1 MATLKKFSI
10 PLIFF
15 AALFFPLLGK
25 SKAITQDEANN
36 IEVYQRVS
44 PGAVNIVSVVVK
56 YDFFYNP
63 MPQKGTGSGAII
75 DKKGYI
81 ITNSHVIQGARS
93 LEVTLADG
101 SKWPAELIGSDPD
114 SDLAVIRIKVPPE
127 KVSVI
132 HMGDSSSLRIG
143 QKVLAIGNPFGLGQT
158 LTTGI
163 ISSIGRNIRTG
174 SGTVLR
180 NLIQT
185 DAAINPGNSG
195 GPLLNSK
202 GEMIGIN
209 TVILSPTAANVGVG
223 FAIPVDTVKD
233 ITPRL
238 ISGKSSY
245 AGVKPLFFFALVL
258 FVFYLLWRKVVGLK
272 ERSQRRNE
280 STSR

>member
-1 MATLKKFSI
+1 MTTLKKFSI
-10 PLIFF
+10 ASIFF
-15 AALFFPLLGK
+15 VALFFPLLGNAE
-25 SKAITQDEANN
+25 AITQDEANN

-44 PGAVNIVSVVVK
+44 PGVVNIVSVVVR

-63 MPQKGTGSGAII
+63 IPQKGTGSGAII

-81 ITNSHVIQGARS
+81 ITNSHVIQNAQS

-101 SKWPAELIGSDPD
+101 SKWPAELIGSDPN
-114 SDLAVIRIKVPPE
+114 SDLAVIGIKGPPE
-127 KVSVI
+127 RMSVI
-132 HMGDSSSLRIG
+132 SMGDSSNLQVG

-163 ISSIGRNIRTG
+163 ISSLGRSIRAGTG
-174 SGTVLR
+174 SIIR

-209 TVILSPTAANVGVG
+209 TAILSPTGANVGVG
-223 FAIPVDTVKD
+223 FAIPVDTVKN

-238 ISGKSSY
+238 ISGKFSY
-245 AGVKPLFFFALVL
+245 F
-258 FVFYLLWRKVVGLK
+258 GLK
-272 ERSQRRNE
+272 PAMFYGAVILFSYLILRRAMR
-280 STSR
+280 T

>member
-1 MATLKKFSI
+1 MTTLKKFSI

-15 AALFFPLLGK
+15 LALFSPPLGNA
-25 SKAITQDEANN
+25 KAITRDEANN

-44 PGAVNIVSVVVK
+44 PGVVNIVSVVVK

-63 MPQKGTGSGAII
+63 IPQKGTGSGAVI
-75 DKKGYI
+75 DEKGYI
-81 ITNSHVIQGARS
+81 ITNSHVIQNAQS

-114 SDLAVIRIKVPPE
+114 NDLAVIRIKAPPE
-127 KVSVI
+127 RISVI
-132 HMGDSSSLRIG
+132 PMGDSSNLRVG

-163 ISSIGRNIRTG
+163 ISSLGRNIRTG
-174 SGTVLR
+174 TGSIIR
-180 NLIQT
+180 NMIQT

-209 TVILSPTAANVGVG
+209 AAILSPTGASVGVG
-223 FAIPVDTVKD
+223 FAIPVDTVKNV
-233 ITPRL
+233 TPRL
-238 ISGKSSY
+238 ISGKLSY
-245 AGVKPLFFFALVL
+245 FGLKPVVFYGVIIVFA
-258 FVFYLLWRKVVGLK
+258 YLLWR
-272 ERSQRRNE
+272 RTMR
-280 STSR
+280 T